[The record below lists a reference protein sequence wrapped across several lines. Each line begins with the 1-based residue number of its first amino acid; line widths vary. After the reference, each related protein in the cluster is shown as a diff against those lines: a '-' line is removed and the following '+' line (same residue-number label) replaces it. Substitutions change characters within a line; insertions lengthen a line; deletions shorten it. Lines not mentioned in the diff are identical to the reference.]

1 MRFII
6 ILFLLCSILSCQSK
20 SSKRNNFDHSKIDQN
35 EVLSKKNNQIVSS
48 NTEVYYVYKVVDG
61 DTFYCYD
68 MNKNELKVRLI
79 GIDTPETRNRFK
91 KKKGYYGE
99 EAKKYLTNFI
109 LNQSVKLEFDLDKYD
124 QYNRVLAYAYLGDKF
139 INAEL
144 VKHGYARIMTIQ
156 PNSKYAELFYD
167 LQINAREN
175 KIGLW
180 AVEEY

>member
-1 MRFII
+1 MRIVLIVSLLLSII
-6 ILFLLCSILSCQSK
+6 SCQSK
-20 SSKRNNFDHSKIDQN
+20 SSNRNNTNPTQKENRD
-35 EVLSKKNNQIVSS
+35 VLSIDENIIPSLSS
-48 NTEVYYVYKVVDG
+48 DSYFVYKVVDG

-68 MNKNELKVRLI
+68 ADKNEIKIRLI

-91 KKKGYYGE
+91 KKKGYYGI
-99 EAKKYLTNFI
+99 EAKNYLTELI

-124 QYNRVLAYAYLGDKF
+124 QYNRVLAYAYLDDKF

-144 VKHGYARIMTIQ
+144 VKNGFARIMTIQ
-156 PNSKYAELFYD
+156 PNSKYAELFYE
-167 LQINAREN
+167 LQVKAREN